1 MTWTLTGFADEVS
14 PDFSEQVALL
24 TTLGIRHLEFRSA
37 WKTNILDL
45 SEAQLT
51 DAKAMLDDAGI
62 SVSSI
67 GSPIGKI
74 KVSGDLA
81 PHLDRMRHAATL
93 ANYFDAKYV
102 RVFSFF
108 IDKGDDP
115 DQHRDEVV
123 RRMAAITAI
132 AEEYGVVALH
142 ENEKHIF
149 GDIPSRCVD
158 MVEAVNSPS
167 LRLIMDPANF
177 VQCDVHP
184 YTDAY
189 ASMRPF
195 LEYMHIKDAKFGAK
209 EVLPAGDGDG
219 QVREVVRALHDDG
232 FDGFFSLE
240 PHLGQFD
247 AFGGM
252 CGPDLWTVAHTAFTG
267 LLADEGIAFQ

>member
-14 PDFSEQVALL
+14 PDFADQLALL
-24 TTLGIRHLEFRSA
+24 NRLGVKHLEFRSA

-45 SEAQLT
+45 TEAQL
-51 DAKAMLDDAGI
+51 AEARAMLDAAGVA
-62 SVSSI
+62 VSSI

-74 KVSGDLA
+74 KISGNLE
-81 PHLDRMRHAATL
+81 PHLDRMRHAAQL
-93 ANYFDAKYV
+93 ANDFGAKYV

-115 DQHRDEVV
+115 DRHRDEVV
-123 RRMAAITAI
+123 RRMTAIAQI
-132 AEEYGVVALH
+132 AEEYGVIALH

-149 GDIPSRCVD
+149 GDIPRRCVD
-158 MVEAVNSPS
+158 MVEAVNSPH
-167 LRLIMDPANF
+167 LKLIMDPANF
-177 VQCDVHP
+177 VQCDVSP
-184 YTDAY
+184 FTDAY
-189 ASMRPF
+189 TSMRPH
-195 LEYMHIKDAKFGAK
+195 LAYMHIKDAKFGARD
-209 EVLPAGDGDG
+209 VLPAGEGDG
-219 QVREVVRALHDDG
+219 QVRDVIRALRSDG

-267 LLADEGIAFQ
+267 LLNEEGIAFQ